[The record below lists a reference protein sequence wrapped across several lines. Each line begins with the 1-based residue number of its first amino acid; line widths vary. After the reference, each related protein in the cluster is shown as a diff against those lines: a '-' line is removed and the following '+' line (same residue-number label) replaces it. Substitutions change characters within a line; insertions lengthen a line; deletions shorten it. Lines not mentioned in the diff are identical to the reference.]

1 MKFVNIGFGNMVSDL
16 RLVSVISPESAPVK
30 RLIQE
35 TREKGMLIDA
45 TYGRRTKSV
54 LVTDS
59 EHVILS
65 AITPEQIALRYDG
78 STQIDEIHTVD
89 MDRILYVKEDIRPK
103 MFPLCLFCLQTVQQL
118 QHRIPCLFLD
128 LLFAFLPDFRLQQSL
143 LQTGRS
149 GLHRLEKLVQ
159 NTVQML
165 GGVLPCSLWCF
176 ALRR

>member
-16 RLVSVISPESAPVK
+16 RLVSVMSPESAPVK

-78 STQIDEIHTVD
+78 STKIWEETDE
-89 MDRILYVKEDIRPK
+89 
-103 MFPLCLFCLQTVQQL
+103 Q
-118 QHRIPCLFLD
+118 
-128 LLFAFLPDFRLQQSL
+128 
-143 LQTGRS
+143 
-149 GLHRLEKLVQ
+149 
-159 NTVQML
+159 
-165 GGVLPCSLWCF
+165 
-176 ALRR
+176 